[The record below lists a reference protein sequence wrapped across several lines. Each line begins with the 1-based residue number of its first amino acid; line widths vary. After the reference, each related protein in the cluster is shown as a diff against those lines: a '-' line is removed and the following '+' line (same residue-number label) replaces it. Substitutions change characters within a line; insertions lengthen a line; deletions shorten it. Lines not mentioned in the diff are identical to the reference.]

1 MKLMTFLKNK
11 YGALYCALCWSFA
24 ALPTTSHAA
33 TVQTVLNRAADFLT
47 GQVAK
52 SVGVVVLIG
61 AGYTCLVLQKF
72 PKEQLAMILV
82 GLGIIF
88 GAAAL
93 YGFLV

>member
-1 MKLMTFLKNK
+1 MKLNILLNGK
-11 YGALYCALCWSFA
+11 YRALHRVLCASLV
-24 ALPTTSHAA
+24 ALPASSHAA
-33 TVQTVLNRAADFLT
+33 TVQTVLNNAALFL
-47 GQVAK
+47 GGPIAK

-61 AGYTCLVLQKF
+61 AGYMCLIQQKF

-93 YGFLV
+93 YSALV

>member
-1 MKLMTFLKNK
+1 MKLMTRLKDK
-11 YGALYCALCWSFA
+11 YGALYSALCCSLV
-24 ALPTTSHAA
+24 ALPTTSHA
-33 TVQTVLNRAADFLT
+33 TNVTSVLDRAANFLT

-61 AGYTCLVLQKF
+61 AGYTCLILQKF

-93 YGFLV
+93 YSALV